1 MMLALDLGTKTG
13 WARRDEAGR
22 VTSGTLDLG
31 KLAKKRGVT
40 RYRVL
45 LDFLMGYGGG
55 PRLIPGDLVAFEDV
69 AFMVS
74 VRQAH
79 VYGGLRAIVET
90 AACDTGAVCVPVPV
104 ATIKKHA
111 TGSGKA
117 DKAAMIRAARRAGHE
132 PKDDNEADALAL
144 LDYAATHKLVERD

>member
-1 MMLALDLGTKTG
+1 MSGAIIALDLGTKTG
-13 WARRDEAGR
+13 WATRTKKGERAK
-22 VTSGTLDLG
+22 SGTLNLTA
-31 KLAKKRGVT
+31 LAKRNETT
-40 RYRVL
+40 RYGAL
-45 LDFLMGYGGG
+45 LRWMKENVSE
-55 PRLIPGDLVAFEDV
+55 GDTVAFEDV

-90 AACDTGAVCVPVPV
+90 MCCELRAECVPVAV

-111 TGSGKA
+111 TGRGNAKKP
-117 DKAAMIRAARRAGHE
+117 DMMRAARRRGYT

-144 LDYAATHKLVERD
+144 LSFMEGRH